1 MSIHKDNATGKWRVV
16 YRYTDWTGETHQS
29 SKRGFPTKREAQMW
43 ERELLLKKEAKLDMT
58 FESFYEIYVE
68 DMQNRIRDNTW
79 GTKTN
84 IARTKILPYFGKRK
98 IGEIEP
104 ISSFIDRYVKE
115 IKNNSAAMFIG
126 AGFSKS
132 AGYVD
137 WKNLLKD
144 VADDLELDIDKEYDL
159 VSLAQYCYNKNRNRS
174 IINDLIFDEFN
185 KEKGIDENHRIIARL
200 PIFTYWT
207 TNYDSLI
214 EEALEE
220 AQRIVDIKYNNKQLS
235 LTKPHR
241 DAVVYKMHGDKNNPD
256 EAILIKDDYEKYYR
270 EHAQFITAL
279 SGDLIS
285 KTFLFIGFSFSDPN
299 IDYILSRVRI
309 DYGEQNNRQHYA
321 IMRRVNEKDYNN
333 RAEYEYAQRKH
344 EFFIEDLKR
353 YNIRA
358 LLIDEYKEITD
369 ILNEIDKRLNHNNVF
384 ISGSAQEYGKYT
396 EKEALEFIESL
407 SKELILQDF
416 NIISGFGLGVG
427 SAVII
432 GALQEIYMKRKSINE
447 DRLLLR
453 PFPQGIEDNNT
464 RQILWKKYRED
475 MISRSGVSI
484 FLFGNKLVDG
494 EIVLANGVESEYKIA
509 LERHCLIVP
518 VGCTGY
524 MAEEI
529 WEKVDSN
536 MSDFYTNVDDVLIE
550 AFKKLNSKSSK
561 SELITNIL
569 SFIKLFENGK
579 YSPR

>member
-1 MSIHKDNATGKWRVV
+1 
-16 YRYTDWTGETHQS
+16 
-29 SKRGFPTKREAQMW
+29 
-43 ERELLLKKEAKLDMT
+43 
-58 FESFYEIYVE
+58 
-68 DMQNRIRDNTW
+68 
-79 GTKTN
+79 
-84 IARTKILPYFGKRK
+84 
-98 IGEIEP
+98 
-104 ISSFIDRYVKE
+104 
-115 IKNNSAAMFIG
+115 
-126 AGFSKS
+126 
-132 AGYVD
+132 
-137 WKNLLKD
+137 
-144 VADDLELDIDKEYDL
+144 
-159 VSLAQYCYNKNRNRS
+159 
-174 IINDLIFDEFN
+174 
-185 KEKGIDENHRIIARL
+185 
-200 PIFTYWT
+200 
-207 TNYDSLI
+207 
-214 EEALEE
+214 
-220 AQRIVDIKYNNKQLS
+220 
-235 LTKPHR
+235 
-241 DAVVYKMHGDKNNPD
+241 MHGDKNNPD

-321 IMRRVNEKDYNN
+321 IMRKVNEKDYNN

-384 ISGSAQEYGKYT
+384 ISGSAQEYGEYT
-396 EKEALEFIESL
+396 EKEAVEFIESL

-453 PFPQGIEDNNT
+453 PFPQGIEDDNT
-464 RQILWKKYRED
+464 RQLLWKKYRED

-529 WEKVDSN
+529 WEKVNSN

-579 YSPR
+579 YSSR

>member
-1 MSIHKDNATGKWRVV
+1 MN
-16 YRYTDWTGETHQS
+16 
-29 SKRGFPTKREAQMW
+29 
-43 ERELLLKKEAKLDMT
+43 KE
-58 FESFYEIYVE
+58 
-68 DMQNRIRDNTW
+68 
-79 GTKTN
+79 
-84 IARTKILPYFGKRK
+84 
-98 IGEIEP
+98 

-285 KTFLFIGFSFSDPN
+285 KTFLFIGFSFSVPN

>member
-1 MSIHKDNATGKWRVV
+1 M
-16 YRYTDWTGETHQS
+16 
-29 SKRGFPTKREAQMW
+29 
-43 ERELLLKKEAKLDMT
+43 
-58 FESFYEIYVE
+58 
-68 DMQNRIRDNTW
+68 NRD
-79 GTKTN
+79 
-84 IARTKILPYFGKRK
+84 
-98 IGEIEP
+98 
-104 ISSFIDRYVKE
+104 ISTFIDKYVKE
-115 IKNNSAAMFIG
+115 IKDNSAAMFIG

-137 WKNLLKD
+137 WKNLLRD
-144 VADDLELDIDKEYDL
+144 IADDLELDIDKEYDL

-174 IINDLIFDEFN
+174 IINDVIFDGFN
-185 KEKGIDENHRIIARL
+185 KDKSIDENHRIIARL

-214 EEALEE
+214 EDALTE

-270 EHAQFITAL
+270 EHAQFITTL

-321 IMRRVNEKDYNN
+321 IMRRIKEEDYAD
-333 RAEYEYAQRKH
+333 RAEFEYAQRKH

-353 YNIRA
+353 YNIRV

-369 ILNEIDKRLNHNNVF
+369 ILNEIDKRLNHNNIF
-384 ISGSAQEYGKYT
+384 ISGSAYEYGDYT
-396 EKEALEFIESL
+396 EKDALKFIESL

-432 GALQEIYMKRKSINE
+432 GALQEIYMKRKNINE
-447 DRLLLR
+447 NRLLLR
-453 PFPQGIEDNNT
+453 PFPQGIEDDST
-464 RQILWKKYRED
+464 RKNLWKNYRED
-475 MISRSGVSI
+475 MISRSGVAI
-484 FLFGNKLVDG
+484 FLFGNKLVNG
-494 EIVLANGVESEYKIA
+494 EITLANGVESEYKIA

-524 MAEEI
+524 VAEKI
-529 WEKVDSN
+529 WKEVNSN
-536 MSDFYTNVDDVLIE
+536 ISNFYTNVDDKLIE
-550 AFKKLNSKSSK
+550 AFTKLNDKSNK
-561 SELITNIL
+561 SELIYNIL
-569 SFIKLFENGK
+569 SFIKLFANGK
-579 YSPR
+579 YGPK